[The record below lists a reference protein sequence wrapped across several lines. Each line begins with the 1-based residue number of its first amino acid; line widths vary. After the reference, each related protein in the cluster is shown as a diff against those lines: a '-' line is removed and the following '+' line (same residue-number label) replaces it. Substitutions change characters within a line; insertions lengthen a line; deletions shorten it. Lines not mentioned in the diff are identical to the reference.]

1 MKGMKKRTDLGWMRC
16 GQEDAS
22 MLLNSMEPFSVHP
35 ASPLAVSDT
44 SDRRPST

>member
-1 MKGMKKRTDLGWMRC
+1 MDEAAVPLERRC

-22 MLLNSMEPFSVHP
+22 MLLNPMEPFSVHP

-44 SDRRPST
+44 SDRRAST